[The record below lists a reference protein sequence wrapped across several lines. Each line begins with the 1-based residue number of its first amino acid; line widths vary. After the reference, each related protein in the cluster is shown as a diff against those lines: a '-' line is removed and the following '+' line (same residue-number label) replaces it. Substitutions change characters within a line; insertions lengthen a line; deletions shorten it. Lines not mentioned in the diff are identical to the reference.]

1 MLLHPYLSSV
11 SLPSLAHSLI
21 HSFTH
26 SFIPMQDME
35 FVGSALVSRFNLVQ
49 ASIRAS
55 LNDS

>member
-1 MLLHPYLSSV
+1 MLLHHYLSSV

-21 HSFTH
+21 H